1 MSNDKRSILEI
12 ALTFVI
18 GAAAGYVV
26 GILFAPAGGKKTRHD
41 IQKEINKAGEM
52 VKDNYEKIAKET
64 QKGIE
69 ALSKHLK
76 T

>member
-1 MSNDKRSILEI
+1 MSNDKSSILEI

>member
-1 MSNDKRSILEI
+1 MSNDKSSVLEI

-52 VKDNYEKIAKET
+52 VKDNYEKIAKEA